1 MVPGDLDRNF
11 DFVLGERQSNTY
23 KARKAV
29 APAGKGRLYRQQ
41 RTPKDATFKNRR
53 PRLPT
58 EAIRMRIP
66 DTDELEEAF
75 DALRKLEGGSLAS
88 VPQAQVNLSYCDS
101 RRDWRNLQDIVEKR
115 YGRQIRE
122 ELGGAT
128 ELLPVHP
135 EATKPHL
142 LSAVEGGTE
151 RYREVLREDV
161 GPHEPRRIASAL
173 QLWGRCYQ
181 EEVQRHFLQTCSRN
195 PHALSIGYHGTK
207 SKNYEGIARRGLLV
221 PSAKKK
227 GPGSG
232 VRVTN
237 GSAHGVG
244 VYTATFGHAD
254 LSRGFSDTGAVFVC
268 AICDTSYL
276 NQFEPDA
283 EVTDPIRVSTKTLAN
298 TQKKGL
304 DVHRASSQVLHV
316 GDAMVI
322 YDQHF
327 VVPLFLAKPAELL
340 GEVGF
345 KAWEAPHQIGRRRIV
360 VPKEGDPGVIY
371 GNARERRGEAV
382 WIPVL
387 PLEGFTGKLKTVRRR
402 FERRWRE
409 KGLKYRDD
417 KYLNWDYL
425 C

>member
-135 EATKPHL
+135 E
-142 LSAVEGGTE
+142 
-151 RYREVLREDV
+151 
-161 GPHEPRRIASAL
+161 
-173 QLWGRCYQ
+173 